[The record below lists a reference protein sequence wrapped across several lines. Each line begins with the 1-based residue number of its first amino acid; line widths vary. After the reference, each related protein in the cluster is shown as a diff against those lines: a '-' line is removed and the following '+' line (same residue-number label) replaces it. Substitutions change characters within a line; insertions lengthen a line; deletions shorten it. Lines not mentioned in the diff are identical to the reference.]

1 MFIYRFPWLYLGL
14 VFLAYGVFGWIVAE
28 SMNLWIAQFRETI
41 AYWGLFISPMMAQI
55 LIYGLISLVIFLVIL
70 ILTIPSKSFRF
81 LFGSWLKSDNQAM
94 VSILFWS
101 FVLVLVI
108 CFLED
113 FVRFLILFSASILG
127 RLELQTLNY
136 KGYQI
141 ILILVTVSFLG
152 FTSGYFGF
160 IHRL

>member
-28 SMNLWIAQFRETI
+28 SINLWIAQFRETI
-41 AYWGLFISPMMAQI
+41 GYWGLSISPMMAKI
-55 LIYGLISLVIFLVIL
+55 SIYGLISLVIFVIIL
-70 ILTIPSKSFRF
+70 ILTIPAKSFRF

-101 FVLVLVI
+101 FVVVLVI
-108 CFLED
+108 CFLAD
-113 FVRFLILFSASILG
+113 FLRFLVLFSASILG
-127 RLELQTLNY
+127 RLELQELNY

-152 FTSGYFGF
+152 FITGYFSF
-160 IHRL
+160 IYGL